1 MNRGVQYLRAIAPGT
16 STRLV
21 FDHGSLYR
29 ARQRGPR
36 RAPRVFLED
45 RVARSVTRQ
54 ARRALG
60 AIAFAAVFVS
70 LAGSS
75 SLAATLQHHT
85 GTIGPARFTDTS
97 DKAGAECTYEGAA
110 GTQYFSGMKLRGPRV
125 KYPNL
130 DAQHEDYGKVGYKI
144 QLQHQSGSGPWQNYV
159 TSPEVKLT
167 AYDDVWFKF
176 PVRTQNWSGATSL
189 GGKWRAEVI
198 LTWYNGDHSIKG
210 TGYWTIDHYTR
221 DYNGSVGSSC
231 KGRWSQF
238 G

>member
-1 MNRGVQYLRAIAPGT
+1 M
-16 STRLV
+16 S
-21 FDHGSLYR
+21 
-29 ARQRGPR
+29 
-36 RAPRVFLED
+36 
-45 RVARSVTRQ
+45 RSVTRH

-60 AIAFAAVFVS
+60 VLALSAAFVS

-97 DKAGAECTYEGAA
+97 EKPGATCTYEGAA
-110 GTQYFSGMKLRGPRV
+110 GTQYFTGMTLRGPRV
-125 KYPNL
+125 KYPDQDPAL
-130 DAQHEDYGKVGYKI
+130 GHEDYGKVGYKI
-144 QLQHQSGSGPWQNYV
+144 QLQHQTGSGPWQNYV

-198 LTWYNGDHSIKG
+198 LTWYKLDKSVLG
-210 TGYWTIDHYTR
+210 TGYWTIDNYKR
-221 DYNGSVGSSC
+221 GYNGSVGSTC
-231 KGRWSQF
+231 KGRWSAF